1 MRWLCSNAMS
11 ICGLYWHLNLHG
23 LYTLWYFT
31 ETIVHFHSSLR
42 CTLTVS
48 NTTDVLHRHI
58 PCRFQVVPIRSIL
71 QFVNI
76 RNWQQFAKY
85 KKNVLRLM
93 INNHT
98 CTSQNLVLHLHYLKK
113 KNKTHA
119 TILIYIALQIS
130 NFWWAF
136 IISWNCKR
144 FFFVRVL
151 YYHE

>member
-1 MRWLCSNAMS
+1 MRWLCSNAMF

-23 LYTLWYFT
+23 LYTLRYFT

-58 PCRFQVVPIRSIL
+58 PCRFQVVPIRSIQ

-98 CTSQNLVLHLHYLKK
+98 CTSQNQVLHLHYLKK
-113 KNKTHA
+113 NKNACNDFDLYCVADFKFLVGLHN
-119 TILIYIALQIS
+119 IMRLQ
-130 NFWWAF
+130 
-136 IISWNCKR
+136 KG
-144 FFFVRVL
+144 FFVRVL